1 MTCDESLMLSASL
14 TRRKPCSECGVHSG
28 QLELEQVGATRSRH
42 QYRLR
47 WASDALPVLPARA
60 VYCRIAKLPSLN
72 PPGIVKLQ
80 GSCAEVE
87 RAACLQCIAQRKLRE
102 VLENAPPDRPWQRCE
117 TGRVAHEPTCEGS
130 SSRCYCGI
138 RSPLRAQR
146 SHHIAC
152 LSQYTVGNDRPDS
165 RHLWVPP
172 THSLIHSTV
181 WKGAY
186 CCVPAT
192 QSTARMLLRMAAGQ
206 CACDSSDHLQ
216 SVSSISRSR
225 AKSCASCSSAPLT
238 VR

>member
-1 MTCDESLMLSASL
+1 MLSASL
-14 TRRKPCSECGVHSG
+14 TQRKPHLQRVRCAQRSA
-28 QLELEQVGATRSRH
+28 LEQVGATRSRH

-60 VYCRIAKLPSLN
+60 VCCRIAKLPSLN

-87 RAACLQCIAQRKLRE
+87 RAACVQCIAQRKLRE
-102 VLENAPPDRPWQRCE
+102 VRKNAPPERPWQRCE

-152 LSQYTVGNDRPDS
+152 LSQYTETTR
-165 RHLWVPP
+165 
-172 THSLIHSTV
+172 
-181 WKGAY
+181 GA
-186 CCVPAT
+186 CGPHC
-192 QSTARMLLRMAAGQ
+192 TA
-206 CACDSSDHLQ
+206 
-216 SVSSISRSR
+216 
-225 AKSCASCSSAPLT
+225 
-238 VR
+238 